1 MEIEARRQADKKVE
15 ALESRLDNMQQLL
28 EKLLQ
33 QQQNPSSTPNG
44 SNNSPHV
51 VILLYYTFIFNAVIV
66 PQLSFFIRICRV
78 DLVLWNN

>member
-51 VILLYYTFIFNAVIV
+51 VIGHSFVLCLYF
-66 PQLSFFIRICRV
+66 
-78 DLVLWNN
+78 